1 MRNFNERTQSC
12 GGGISLRRLMFL
24 LLLCVCSAGAFAQ
37 SRVTGKV
44 IDANG
49 EPVIGAS
56 VMVKGTTNG
65 AVTDLDGNY
74 TISNVPSG
82 ASLNIS
88 YVGYRTQTIPVGGKQ
103 SINVTLEE
111 DKQLLDEVVVVGYGV
126 QRKSDVTGALTR
138 LRGTAGQGRRCGYHQ
153 QRASRHRGQHYDSW
167 YPFAQCIERS
177 PLCG

>member
-126 QRKSDVTGALTR
+126 QRKSDVTGAL
-138 LRGTAGQGRRCGYHQ
+138 
-153 QRASRHRGQHYDSW
+153 SRVGEKELN
-167 YPFAQCIERS
+167 A
-177 PLCG
+177 